1 MLAVLSRIELIK
13 SVEMSEAL
21 IAFYGARQSGEDNK
35 DSLIAIAGGMHQY
48 TYVIYKNIFI
58 P

>member
-1 MLAVLSRIELIK
+1 
-13 SVEMSEAL
+13 MSEAL

-48 TYVIYKNIFI
+48 TYVIYKYIVI

>member
-1 MLAVLSRIELIK
+1 MSAVLSRIDLIK
-13 SVEMSEAL
+13 SVEMTEAL

-48 TYVIYKNIFI
+48 TYVIYKYIVI